1 MIFDKSFSCV
11 CFKYLSAIFLSNSP
25 GRKPIGVTATSE
37 LHELAVK
44 KGVRIEFKVIQI
56 SSINT
61 GMTNVMPRSIMII
74 IVSVSGAVQF

>member
-1 MIFDKSFSCV
+1 MNFDKSFSYV
-11 CFKYLSAIFLSNSP
+11 CLKYLSAIFLSNSP